1 MLAKRM
7 DDLEAR
13 IAELAAREEL
23 AAIRPELN
31 GGQVMEHLGIEPGP
45 AVGKAL
51 AFLLE
56 IRLEEGMLGE
66 EEVTRRLDEWWA
78 AQQSAG

>member
-1 MLAKRM
+1 MLFRS
-7 DDLEAR
+7 
-13 IAELAAREEL
+13 REEL

-56 IRLEEGMLGE
+56 IRLDEGMLGDDAI
-66 EEVTRRLDEWWA
+66 RLRLDNWWR
-78 AQQSAG
+78 AQH